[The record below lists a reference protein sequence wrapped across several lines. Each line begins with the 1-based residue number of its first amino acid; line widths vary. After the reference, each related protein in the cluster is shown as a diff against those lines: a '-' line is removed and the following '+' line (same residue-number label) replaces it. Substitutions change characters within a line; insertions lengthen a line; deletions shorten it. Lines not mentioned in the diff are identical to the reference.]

1 MKIAC
6 IGGGP
11 AGLYF
16 SILMRK
22 AFPESRITVYERNRP
37 DDTFGWGVVFS
48 DETLGGFKDAD
59 PESFAAISE
68 NFAYWSDIETYVGG
82 VKTTSTGH
90 GFCGMSRKKLLEIL
104 HARCRELGV
113 DLRFSS
119 DVKDDADVGPADLV
133 LAADGVN
140 SFLRKKY
147 EADFRPHIGLGRCRF
162 TWLGTTKPLRA
173 FTFVFKETE
182 HGLFA
187 VHAYPFQRGAETLST
202 WIVECHED
210 TWRKAGLENVSEEA
224 ACRYFE
230 RVFAEELDGR
240 PLLNN
245 RSVWRTFPTIA
256 CDAWSRGN
264 LVLMGDA
271 AHTAHFSIG
280 SGTKLAMEDA
290 IALRDAFVALGTSDV
305 PAVLKAYEE
314 ARRPETLKLQRVA
327 KTSREWFENAARY
340 VKQDPILFTF
350 NLMTRSRRITYENL
364 RKRDPALVELADRR
378 FAAAAGRPVR
388 AEAEPARPMFQPFK
402 LREIELKN
410 RVVASPMC
418 QYSAENG
425 VPDDWHLV
433 HLGGMAKGGAGL
445 VIVEATAVLPE
456 GRITHG
462 CTGLWSD
469 EQAAAFRRIV
479 AFVHGK
485 TAAKIGIQ
493 LGHAGRK
500 ASYSR
505 PWEGDRPLVD
515 ATAWPTLGPTAKP
528 FRPGGPAP
536 RAATREDLARVT
548 EALAAAVRRADHA
561 GFDLVE
567 LHMAHGY
574 LLSSFLSPKSNERTD
589 DYGGSLENRMRFPLA
604 AFRAARAAWPER
616 KPMLV
621 RVSASDWLDDD
632 GGQTI
637 EETVVFARR
646 LKELGCDAIDC
657 SSAGNVPESRVE
669 YGRMYQVSFADAIRH
684 DAGLPVVAVGA
695 IQNADHVN
703 LTLASGRA
711 DLCALARPH
720 LVDPHFTMRAAI
732 DDGYA
737 GLEWPPQ
744 YLAVKPRGR
753 A

>member
-1 MKIAC
+1 MKIVS

-22 AFPESRITVYERNRP
+22 AFPESRIVVHERNKA

-59 PESFAAISE
+59 PESFADITK
-68 NFAYWSDIETYVGG
+68 NFAYWSDIETHVGG
-82 VKTTSTGH
+82 KKTTSTGH
-90 GFCGMSRKKLLEIL
+90 GFCGMSRKRLLQIL
-104 HARCRELGV
+104 HDRCRALDVE
-113 DLRFSS
+113 LRFSS

-133 LAADGVN
+133 LGVDGVN
-140 SFLRKKY
+140 SFLRTKY
-147 EADFRPHIGLGRCRF
+147 EADFRPQLRWGRCKF
-162 TWLGTTKPLRA
+162 IWLGTTMPLRA
-173 FTFVFKETE
+173 FTFVFRETE

-187 VHAYPFQRGAETLST
+187 VHAYPFQRGNEVLST
-202 WIVECHED
+202 WIVECREE
-210 TWRKAGLENVSEEA
+210 TWKKAGLEGVVEED

-230 RVFAEELDGR
+230 RMFAPELEGR

-245 RSVWRTFPTIA
+245 RSVWRTFPTIS
-256 CDAWSRGN
+256 CESWRRKN

-290 IALRDAFVALGTSDV
+290 IALRDAFVRLGTGDV
-305 PAVLKAYEE
+305 PAVLKAYED

-327 KTSREWFENAARY
+327 KTSLEWFENAARY
-340 VKQDPILFTF
+340 VRQDPTLFTF
-350 NLMTRSRRITYENL
+350 NLMTRSRRITYDNL
-364 RKRDPALVELADRR
+364 AKRDPALVAEADRR
-378 FAAAAGRPVR
+378 FAAEAGRPVA
-388 AEAEPARPMFQPFK
+388 AEKKPPRPMFQPFA
-402 LREIELKN
+402 LRGMELKN
-410 RVVASPMC
+410 RVVVSPMC
-418 QYSAENG
+418 QYSATDG

-445 VIVEATAVLPE
+445 VIAEATAVRAD
-456 GRITHG
+456 GRISHG
-462 CTGLWSD
+462 CTGLWND
-469 EQAAAFRRIV
+469 VQEAAWRRTTE
-479 AFVHGK
+479 FVHRC
-485 TAAKIGIQ
+485 TSAKIGLQ

-500 ASYSR
+500 ASYSL

-515 ATAWPTLGPTAKP
+515 ATAWPTVGPTATP
-528 FRPGGPAP
+528 FRAGAPSP
-536 RAATREDLARVT
+536 RAATPEDLARLND
-548 EALAAAVRRADHA
+548 ALASSVRRADRA
-561 GFDLVE
+561 GFDLIE

-574 LLSSFLSPKSNERTD
+574 LFSSFLSPKSNARVD
-589 DYGGSLENRMRFPLA
+589 DYGGSLENRMRFPLE
-604 AFRAARAAWPER
+604 AFRAARAAWPEK
-616 KPMLV
+616 KPMVV
-621 RVSASDWLDDD
+621 RVSASDWLDDE

-637 EETVVFARR
+637 KDTIEFARR
-646 LKELGCDAIDC
+646 LKALGCDAIDV
-657 SSAGNVPESRVE
+657 SSAGNVPESRIE

-684 DAGLPVVAVGA
+684 EAGIPVIAVGG

-732 DDGYA
+732 DDGFG
-737 GLEWPPQ
+737 GLDWPPQ
-744 YLAVKPRGR
+744 YLAVKPR